1 MGFPISD
8 DEHVYIRRRIEAPV
22 ELIVAAAIRSRG
34 VIVTVE
40 RPGRHGNCINVM
52 HSLGMDYADQGFI
65 TNRGRFVDRQE
76 AAQIAVAA
84 GQGSP
89 REGCGG
95 NLFSEDLWND
105 ADDEMARRKALRA
118 EDVF

>member
-1 MGFPISD
+1 MGFPLSD
-8 DEHVYIRRRIEAPV
+8 GEHVYIRRRIEDQG

-34 VIVTVE
+34 IIVMVE

-52 HSLGMDYADQGFI
+52 HSLGLDYTDQGFI

-76 AAQIAVAA
+76 AARIAVAA

-89 REGCGG
+89 REGVGG

-105 ADDEMARRKALRA
+105 ADDEMARRRTLRA
-118 EDVF
+118 EEVF